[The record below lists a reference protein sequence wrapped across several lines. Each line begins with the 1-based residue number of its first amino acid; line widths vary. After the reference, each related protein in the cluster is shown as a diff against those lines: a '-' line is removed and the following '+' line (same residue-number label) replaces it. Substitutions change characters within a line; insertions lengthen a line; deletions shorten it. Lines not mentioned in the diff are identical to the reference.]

1 MQGTIKNLKAFYSP
15 LSFTWHVNLD
25 DVEFE
30 VRYIMIGDKDA
41 RSHRLLEGQ
50 EIDYIWTKDIL
61 RIVSWKTIKQEK
73 PCYLF
78 DPDQPRNLAKSV
90 TVR

>member
-41 RSHRLLEGQ
+41 RSHRG
-50 EIDYIWTKDIL
+50 Y
-61 RIVSWKTIKQEK
+61 WKGKK
-73 PCYLF
+73 
-78 DPDQPRNLAKSV
+78 
-90 TVR
+90 